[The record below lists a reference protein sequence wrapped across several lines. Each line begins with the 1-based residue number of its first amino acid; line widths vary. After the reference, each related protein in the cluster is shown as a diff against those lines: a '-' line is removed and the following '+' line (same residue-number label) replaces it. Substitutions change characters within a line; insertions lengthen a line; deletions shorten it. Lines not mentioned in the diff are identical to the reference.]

1 MWQTVIF
8 MFHLKYGETMGGKI
22 NLYKEDS
29 DKKSLENSNSK
40 FTQNKRLDL
49 NDLLKRMK
57 VKKTQDLRTNITL
70 LSIVTIIFI
79 IVCVIIIF
87 FL

>member
-1 MWQTVIF
+1 MA
-8 MFHLKYGETMGGKI
+8 GKI

-29 DKKSLENSNSK
+29 DKKSFENLNSK

-57 VKKTQDLRTNITL
+57 VKKSQDLRTNITL

-79 IVCVIIIF
+79 IVGVTIIF

>member
-1 MWQTVIF
+1 
-8 MFHLKYGETMGGKI
+8 MFHLEYEETMGGKI
-22 NLYKEDS
+22 NLYKADS
-29 DKKSLENSNSK
+29 DKTSLENSKSK

-57 VKKTQDLRTNITL
+57 VKKSQDLRTNITL

-79 IVCVIIIF
+79 IAGVTILL

>member
-1 MWQTVIF
+1 
-8 MFHLKYGETMGGKI
+8 MGGKI

-57 VKKTQDLRTNITL
+57 VKKSQDLRTNITL

-79 IVCVIIIF
+79 IVGVTIIF